1 MTELQKIVAK
11 AKTLRKSYPNA
22 KWTDL
27 IKKASLELKSNPVRV
42 KSQIKEVAIRKF
54 GSIAGLPDNFTFSL
68 GDSKFY
74 VQKQFNMYGKVDL
87 VIYDKKTDEAIVIL
101 DGKNKESAI
110 NRLSSHVRSQQQTRS
125 GERWTA
131 QDMDDMGYTKAIK
144 KLMQELTTEVKKYN
158 IKIKPSK
165 KVVVKKVAIKK
176 NVPKKSA
183 PKKAAPKKSTKQT
196 GRSKE
201 FYDKMYQAKK
211 PGKRTTSWGTTYYEN
226 RTNRSDKGVL
236 LGMKKETMHKDTKSH
251 NVRISVMSGNI
262 GNITLDQIK
271 KNNNNIEKLTN
282 TLLKNKAQM
291 KLPQFKTTF
300 WKNWFVKR
308 NKEIN
313 QYISTLKKQNTAL
326 KKHIK

>member
-1 MTELQKIVAK
+1 MTQLQKIVAK
-11 AKTLRKSYPNA
+11 AKTLKKSYPNT

-27 IKKASLELKSNPVRV
+27 IKKASLELKRNPVRV

-101 DGKNKESAI
+101 DGKNKDSAI
-110 NRLSSHVRSQQQTRS
+110 NRLSSHVRSQQQTTS

-158 IKIKPSK
+158 VKIKPSK
-165 KVVVKKVAIKK
+165 KVVVKKVAVKK
-176 NVPKKSA
+176 SAPKRSA

-196 GRSKE
+196 GRSTE

-211 PGKRTTSWGTTYYEN
+211 PGKRTTSWGTTYYES
-226 RTNRSDKGVL
+226 RANRSDKGVL
-236 LGMKKETMHKDTKSH
+236 LGMHKDTKSH
-251 NVRISVMSGNI
+251 NVNIRVMSGINKDLI
-262 GNITLDQIK
+262 HRISKINDEILQREGVIFSVIERRKELIERNGANWYKKWIK
-271 KNNNNIEKLTN
+271 DA
-282 TLLKNKAQM
+282 KAI
-291 KLPQFKTTF
+291 
-300 WKNWFVKR
+300 VS
-308 NKEIN
+308 E
-313 QYISTLKKQNTAL
+313 L
-326 KKHIK
+326 KKHKTELKRFI

>member
-1 MTELQKIVAK
+1 MATLQQITTRAK
-11 AKTLRKSYPNA
+11 QLRKNYPSA

-27 IKKASLELKSNPVRV
+27 IKTASLELKRNPVRV

-125 GERWTA
+125 GEKWTA

-158 IKIKPSK
+158 VKIKPSK
-165 KVVVKKVAIKK
+165 KVVVKKIAV
-176 NVPKKSA
+176 KKSA
-183 PKKAAPKKSTKQT
+183 PKRSAPKKSASKKSTTQT
-196 GRSKE
+196 GRSTE

-211 PGKRTTSWGTTYYEN
+211 PGKRTTSWGTTYYES
-226 RTNRSDKGVL
+226 RANRSDKGVL
-236 LGMKKETMHKDTKSH
+236 LGMHKDTKSH
-251 NVRISVMSGNI
+251 NVNIRVVSG
-262 GNITLDQIK
+262 ITENALNQIK
-271 KNNNNIEKLTN
+271 DIQKRMLNSELMANNIKSL
-282 TLLKNKAQM
+282 M
-291 KLPQFKTTF
+291 KSDTYKKDKEFMKEAKKTI
-300 WKNWFVKR
+300 
-308 NKEIN
+308 IN
-313 QYISTLKKQNTAL
+313 IAKSNQEYKKMITSLKKL
-326 KKHIK
+326 VK

>member
-1 MTELQKIVAK
+1 
-11 AKTLRKSYPNA
+11 LRKNYPSA

-27 IKKASLELKSNPVRV
+27 IKTASLELKRNPVRV
-42 KSQIKEVAIRKF
+42 KSQIKEVAMRKF

-158 IKIKPSK
+158 VKIKPSK
-165 KVVVKKVAIKK
+165 KVVVKKVA
-176 NVPKKSA
+176 VKKSA
-183 PKKAAPKKSTKQT
+183 PKRSAPKKSAQKKSTKQKGIST
-196 GRSKE
+196 E

-211 PGKRTTSWGTTYYEN
+211 PGKRKTSWGTTYYEN
-226 RTNRSDKGVL
+226 RANRSDKGVL
-236 LGMKKETMHKDTKSH
+236 LGMHKDTKSH
-251 NVRISVMSGNI
+251 NVNIRVVSG
-262 GNITLDQIK
+262 ITENALSQIK
-271 KNNNNIEKLTN
+271 DIQKRMLNSELMANNIKSL
-282 TLLKNKAQM
+282 M
-291 KLPQFKTTF
+291 KSDTYKKDKEFMREAKKTI
-300 WKNWFVKR
+300 
-308 NKEIN
+308 IN
-313 QYISTLKKQNTAL
+313 IAKSNQEYKKMITSLKKL
-326 KKHIK
+326 VK